1 MAAASDVASDV
12 DDLELEDTGRRR
24 WYHRLAAVGR
34 GSVNMILVVLTIL
47 AFAAIFFWPQMFITI
62 HSGHV
67 GVLYLRFG
75 GGTQTDRVFGEG
87 LKIIAPWDKLFIY
100 EVRIQ
105 ETKHE
110 MAVLTKEGLKVKLLL
125 SVRYHPQADLVGLLH
140 ERIGSDYKD
149 KVVIPEVESALRF
162 AFGGV
167 PMSDAVSSGRTMVQ
181 SVVNE
186 GFESAEQKFVKIDD
200 VILREVVLPDQIR
213 QAIEQ
218 KMQQKELAES
228 YVYRIAVAEQEA
240 KRRAIEATSL
250 EAYNRVLG
258 ASLTPSVLQWAGIEA
273 TKELAKSPNAKTVVV
288 GSGPGGLPVILNPQ

>member
-1 MAAASDVASDV
+1 MTAASDVAIDV
-12 DDLELEDTGRRR
+12 DDLDVDDTGPRR
-24 WYHRLAAVGR
+24 WYHRLAGVGR
-34 GSVNMILVVLTIL
+34 RSVNKILVVVVLLT
-47 AFAAIFFWPQMFITI
+47 FALIFFWPQIFITI

-87 LKIIAPWDKLFIY
+87 MKIIAPWDKLFIY
-100 EVRIQ
+100 ETRIQ

-110 MAVLTKEGLKVKLLL
+110 MDVLTQEGLKVKLLL
-125 SVRYHPQADLVGLLH
+125 SVRYHPQPDLVGLLH
-140 ERIGSDYKD
+140 ERIGPEYKD

-167 PMSDAVSSGRTMVQ
+167 QMSQAVSSGRTMVQ
-181 SVVNE
+181 GVVHE
-186 GFESAEQKFVKIDD
+186 GFESVEQKFVKIDD

-213 QAIEQ
+213 QTIEQ

-240 KRRAIEATSL
+240 KRREIEAASL
-250 EAYNRVLG
+250 AAYNTVLR
-258 ASLTPSVLQWAGIEA
+258 ASLSAETLQWAGIEA
-273 TKELAKSPNAKTVVV
+273 TKELAKSPNAKTIIV
-288 GSGPGGLPVILNPQ
+288 GSGPGGLPMILNPQ